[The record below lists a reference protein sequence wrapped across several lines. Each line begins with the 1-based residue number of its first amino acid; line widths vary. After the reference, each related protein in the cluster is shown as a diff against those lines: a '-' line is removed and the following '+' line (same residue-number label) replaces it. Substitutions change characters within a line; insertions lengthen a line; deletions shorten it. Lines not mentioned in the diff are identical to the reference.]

1 MQTSKSYIQSS
12 RHTSDIE
19 EQAFLRVISVAV
31 EAVLKGTPHSSA
43 SPSASNAISEIHK
56 REELVQILEAIQLPD
71 SLSYMDVYKMMQDY
85 ANTTATGVTLYD
97 RDVTVP
103 LNFTAFEIIYK
114 HLATVTP
121 RVAVIPPI
129 PHSFVAK

>member
-31 EAVLKGTPHSSA
+31 EAVLKGTPHSST